1 LQTHVNVDTILV
13 GGAHNYSVSRACIAG

>member
-1 LQTHVNVDTILV
+1 VNVDTILV